1 MRASTATIILTFCSM
16 LATFA
21 APAPIGPGGLA
32 VRDADLGDALSARA
46 IEVEARETDG
56 EIGEREAKKRKKGRV
71 SYLLWS
77 LQAADSQFSG
87 KWKGKGK
94 GKKGKGKKEERK
106 VEISER
112 DVEELEERSEPEDL
126 VAREAK

>member
-56 EIGEREAKKRKKGRV
+56 EIGEREAKKRKKG
-71 SYLLWS
+71 
-77 LQAADSQFSG
+77 